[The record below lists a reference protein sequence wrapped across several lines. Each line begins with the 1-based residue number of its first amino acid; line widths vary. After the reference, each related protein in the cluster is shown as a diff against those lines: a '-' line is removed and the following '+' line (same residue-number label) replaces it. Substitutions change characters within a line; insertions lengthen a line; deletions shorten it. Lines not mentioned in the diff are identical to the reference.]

1 MTARVA
7 LLAAGGT
14 GGHLFPAEALAG
26 ALIARGWTV
35 DLVTDERADKYGR
48 WPGRDVHI
56 VPADTFRSKSP
67 IAVAKTVLT
76 LGRGVLAATAI
87 IARTKP
93 AVIVGFGGYPS
104 FPPLTAAKLTGTPS
118 VLHEANAVMGR
129 ANRGLA
135 KGATVIAL
143 SWADTAHV
151 DGALAAK
158 ATLVGVPVRPP
169 VVAAAATPYD
179 APAAEGRLSLLVFGG
194 SQGAR
199 VFAEIMPPAIALLSP
214 DLRARL
220 DLVQQVREEDMAAVT
235 AAYAGAGVSTELA
248 PFFRDLPA
256 RMAASHLVVSRSGAS
271 TVAELSV
278 VGRPALMVPL
288 PHAIDNDQ
296 LRNARALE
304 SAGGGAVAEQG
315 GLTPRRL
322 AELLTELLSDP
333 ARLAHM
339 ATAAR
344 GIGRPDAVER
354 LADLVERVA
363 KTR

>member
-1 MTARVA
+1 
-7 LLAAGGT
+7 
-14 GGHLFPAEALAG
+14 
-26 ALIARGWTV
+26 V

-76 LGRGVLAATAI
+76 LGRGVLAAWWI
-87 IARTKP
+87 IGHTKP
-93 AVIVGFGGYPS
+93 AVVVGFGGYPS

-118 VLHEANAVMGR
+118 ILHEANAVMGR

-135 KGATVIAL
+135 KGATGIAL

-151 DGALAAK
+151 DGALTAK

-169 VVAAAATPYD
+169 VVAAANTPYD
-179 APAAEGRLSLLVFGG
+179 APTNDGHLSLLVFGG

-214 DLRARL
+214 DLCARL
-220 DLVQQVREEDMAAVT
+220 NLVQQVREEDMARVT
-235 AAYAGAGVSTELA
+235 GAYGGAGVSTELA

-278 VGRPALMVPL
+278 IGRPALMVPL

-304 SAGGGAVAEQG
+304 SVGGGVVAEQA
-315 GLTPRRL
+315 GLTPERL
-322 AELLTELLSDP
+322 AGILTELLSDP
-333 ARLAHM
+333 ARLARM

-344 GIGRPDAVER
+344 GLGRPDAVER
-354 LADLVERVA
+354 LADLVERLA
-363 KTR
+363 KPAR